1 MFDTRVFYSP
11 NLFFSN
17 IALYTSE
24 IEMYFLIFRGV
35 DMIFPFA
42 YALLII
48 QLLRKLGS
56 KHTLIPIAAL
66 VFDLSENIV
75 LSILIYLKDSSL
87 DFLVYIVNSITMFKF
102 TAILVSIIM
111 ITILAVKKGRARY
124 GF

>member
-1 MFDTRVFYSP
+1 
-11 NLFFSN
+11 
-17 IALYTSE
+17 
-24 IEMYFLIFRGV
+24 
-35 DMIFPFA
+35 MIFPFA